1 MNVYIKLVESYLSN
15 LKQKNK
21 QYSFR
26 RFIIG
31 LLTGWIGET
40 TNFDHRETNHAS
52 STNLYLTIR
61 IHFHRLP
68 SLFQKVIEHV
78 VLQLLNNDNV
88 VNNSNSGEHY
98 YIDHLSA
105 HEHVYLV
112 LGLLKE
118 AFYLASSHFNSTSF
132 TSKEL
137 ELDVNSQSI
146 VSTQESSKSF
156 DPAIEVT
163 SLDRLQ
169 LGCTYNLRGVCNSKS
184 RIQFSNK
191 RYFQFDLCDES
202 GSVKVQ
208 CSAALVDLLFNV
220 VEDGKVYLI
229 RDASLSEYKSG
240 KLWKKRVEIER
251 QDQISKIKV
260 FCFQLF

>member
-1 MNVYIKLVESYLSN
+1 VVLRHLKETHKVQPDKIKSFIQEITSNDLLFGNKMTRFIPALQYPISESLHQLIEDLDFFNNEINAANQKLRQIFSDFKIDLKIVFETPENISVEDSRVNVYIKLVESYLSN

-112 LGLLKE
+112 LGLLKK
-118 AFYLASSHFNSTSF
+118 AFYLFS
-132 TSKEL
+132 EL
-137 ELDVNSQSI
+137 S
-146 VSTQESSKSF
+146 
-156 DPAIEVT
+156 
-163 SLDRLQ
+163 
-169 LGCTYNLRGVCNSKS
+169 
-184 RIQFSNK
+184 
-191 RYFQFDLCDES
+191 
-202 GSVKVQ
+202 
-208 CSAALVDLLFNV
+208 
-220 VEDGKVYLI
+220 
-229 RDASLSEYKSG
+229 
-240 KLWKKRVEIER
+240 
-251 QDQISKIKV
+251 
-260 FCFQLF
+260 FQLDFLHLERTRIGCEQPVDRIDPRIV